1 MIYINYDFGKG
12 WKLGSEIEFEHTGT
26 GSAIEI
32 EDDEGG
38 EYEHEIEKG
47 GEVELEQFWLQKTFN
62 RGLNLRLG
70 HIVVPVGLNNAY
82 HEPLNF
88 FTVYRPEGENTILPS
103 TWHDTGMSLWGIV
116 GDFRYEAQLLAG
128 LNALLFTRDGWIN
141 DGAGSAYEF
150 KPANKYGVALR
161 IDNYTVPGLRIGL
174 SGYFGQ
180 TFHNTYPNEMEGD
193 GKTYNKVKG
202 NLWLGSI
209 DFSYK
214 RFNWIVR
221 GQADYGYLS
230 DTPLINSAK
239 INSQKNSPYNK
250 TYVGKNAVSMGIEAG
265 YDVFSRIA
273 YTRNRDQKLY
283 VFGCYE
289 YYDSYLQERTQPDF
303 GYTKRQVVAA
313 GINYFPLPQIA
324 IKADYSNRILKSQ
337 YNNEPSINIGI
348 AYQGF
353 FL

>member
-1 MIYINYDFGKG
+1 M
-12 WKLGSEIEFEHTGT
+12 
-26 GSAIEI
+26 
-32 EDDEGG
+32 
-38 EYEHEIEKG
+38 
-47 GEVELEQFWLQKTFN
+47 
-62 RGLNLRLG
+62 
-70 HIVVPVGLNNAY
+70 
-82 HEPLNF
+82 
-88 FTVYRPEGENTILPS
+88 
-103 TWHDTGMSLWGIV
+103 
-116 GDFRYEAQLLAG
+116 
-128 LNALLFTRDGWIN
+128 
-141 DGAGSAYEF
+141 
-150 KPANKYGVALR
+150 
-161 IDNYTVPGLRIGL
+161 
-174 SGYFGQ
+174 
-180 TFHNTYPNEMEGD
+180 
-193 GKTYNKVKG
+193 KG

-313 GINYFPLPQIA
+313 GINYFPLPQIV
-324 IKADYSNRILKSQ
+324 IKGNYSNRILKSQ